1 MLEAVLLIEGKNV
14 SEEKLRSLS
23 LANAK
28 QLIFGR
34 FAGDGTVVHVA
45 TDNHVHLQKA
55 ILEFAGVS
63 GVASVLTLAVRR
75 RS

>member
-1 MLEAVLLIEGKNV
+1 MLEALLLVKANGTAQ
-14 SEEKLRSLS
+14 EKVRSVS

-34 FAGDGTVVHVA
+34 FVEGTVVHVA
-45 TDNHVHLQKA
+45 TDTNANLQKA
-55 ILEFAGVS
+55 IAEFTGLKGVT
-63 GVASVLTLAVRR
+63 SVFTLAVEH